1 MTHPFYANGGTLYWR
16 VAARDKSFNLGD
28 WTQAGRIDIAE
39 RLKVAVNRP
48 VMRRRWNRI
57 VVTVSNPA
65 NRRVAGAMVRVS
77 GAGIKARRAKTNRK
91 GQVKFRL
98 RPRKKGRLVFSAT
111 KAGYAAG
118 SLSMRIS

>member
-1 MTHPFYANGGTLYWR
+1 
-16 VAARDKSFNLGD
+16 
-28 WTQAGRIDIAE
+28 
-39 RLKVAVNRP
+39 
-48 VMRRRWNRI
+48 MRRRWNRI

-91 GQVKFRL
+91 GQVSFRL
-98 RPRKKGRLVFSAT
+98 RPRKKGRLLFSAT